1 MARFIDELKRSHH
14 CGALRVSNV
23 AQEVVLFGWVAS
35 RRDHG
40 GCIFIDLRDR
50 EGITQVVFD
59 KGIDE
64 ASHTVAETMRNEF
77 VIGIRGRVRDR
88 GAMRNPKMATGDV
101 EVEVLE
107 ATVFNRSKPPP
118 FAVEDEATAS
128 EERRLTYRYLDLRRP
143 PMQRTF
149 RMRHRI
155 YQATRRYFDDNGF
168 TEVETPLIVKYTPGG
183 ARNFLVPSRLHAGSF
198 YALAE
203 SPQLY
208 KQLLMVAGFERYF
221 QIVKCFRDEDLR
233 LDRQPEFTQIDVE
246 MSFIN
251 QDELFAIMEGLVFR
265 IFRDA
270 LGVDLHE
277 RYPSGR
283 FPQLD
288 FYEAMEKYGSDKP
301 DLRFG
306 LPHTELTRLV
316 VQHQGGGIPF
326 FAEIAEKYSSGTLR
340 LEYPEEIVKAL
351 VVPASANISRT
362 FIDGLEE
369 FVKQSGGRGL
379 ARAKVAE
386 GGAWTQSPLSKM
398 VTDGFREAVNAATGA
413 QPGDI
418 ILFQSGPEARVHVVM
433 ANLRVHLAKKL
444 GLVPESGSG
453 GEWNL
458 SWVVA
463 PPLFE
468 RNDDGTWAAAH
479 HAFTR
484 PYDEDVQYLGTDP
497 ARVRCYRYDL
507 VLNGFEIGGGSI
519 RLHDSEVQAR
529 VFNTLGISES
539 ERERLFGFLLEAL
552 SYGAPPHGGIALGI
566 DRVTMLLSEGA
577 SIRDVVA
584 FPKTQKG
591 QCMMTRCPD
600 PVEPKQ
606 LEDLHIKV
614 SLPAK

>member
-1 MARFIDELKRSHH
+1 MARFIDELQRTHH
-14 CGALRVSNV
+14 CGGLRVTDV
-23 AQEVVLFGWVAS
+23 GCEVVLFGWVAS

-40 GCIFIDLRDR
+40 RCVFIDLRDR

-59 KGIDE
+59 EGID
-64 ASHTVAETMRNEF
+64 APSLALAETMRSEW

-88 GAMRNPKMATGDV
+88 GTMRNPKMSTGDV

-107 ATVFNRSKPPP
+107 TTVFNKSKAPP
-118 FAVEDEATAS
+118 FAIEDDTNTN

-143 PMQRTF
+143 VMQKTF
-149 RMRHRI
+149 RLRHRL
-155 YQATRRYFDDNGF
+155 YQAVRRYFDDNDF

-251 QDELFAIMEGLVFR
+251 QDMLFKMMEGLVFR
-265 IFRDA
+265 MFKAA
-270 LGVDLHE
+270 LDIDLHDL
-277 RYPSGR
+277 YPSGR

-301 DLRFG
+301 DLRFD
-306 LPHTELTRLV
+306 LEHTELTKLAV
-316 VQHQGGGIPF
+316 AHGGGGIPF
-326 FAEIAEKYSSGTLR
+326 FAEIADKFTRGEYR
-340 LEYPEEIVKAL
+340 IDYPEEIIKAL
-351 VVPASANISRT
+351 VVPASANFSRA
-362 FIDGLEE
+362 FLDSLED
-369 FVKQSGGRGL
+369 FVRQAGGKGL
-379 ARAKVAE
+379 ARAKV
-386 GGAWTQSPLSKM
+386 GDDGAWTQSPLTKL
-398 VTDGFREAVNAATGA
+398 VTDEFRIAVNAATKA
-413 QPGDI
+413 QPGDL
-418 ILFQSGPEARVHVVM
+418 ILFQSGAEARVHVVM
-433 ANLRVHLAKKL
+433 ANLRVHLAKKM
-444 GLVPESGSG
+444 GLIPESGSG
-453 GEWNL
+453 GKWNL

-463 PPLFE
+463 PPLYE

-484 PYDEDVQYLGTDP
+484 PYDEDVQYILSDP

-519 RLHDSEVQAR
+519 RLHDSEVQAK
-529 VFNTLGISES
+529 VFERLGISEQDAQ
-539 ERERLFGFLLEAL
+539 RLFGFLLEAL
-552 SYGAPPHGGIALGI
+552 ANGAPPHGGMALGL

-591 QCMMTRCPD
+591 TDQMTKCPD
-600 PVEPKQ
+600 PVDPRQ
-606 LEDLHIKV
+606 LEELNIRV
-614 SLPAK
+614 QLPK